1 MLLIL
6 DRGELKDR
14 QVGAVPPDVLLRWA
28 EKALAGRTAT

>member
-6 DRGELKDR
+6 HKGELRQR

-28 EKALAGRTAT
+28 EKALS